1 MDNDQILG
9 NIAALVAEERSLRER
24 SGRQLG
30 LDADEQSRLHSVEVQ
45 LDQCWDLLRRRR
57 AKSEFG
63 DDPDTAEVRP
73 ADEVEDYR
81 G

>member
-1 MDNDQILG
+1 MDNDQIFG
-9 NIAALVAEERSLRER
+9 NITALVAEERSLRER

-30 LDADEQSRLHSVEVQ
+30 LDADEQARLNAVEVQ
-45 LDQCWDLLRRRR
+45 LDQCWDLLRQRR

-63 DDPDTAEVRP
+63 DDPDTARVRP

>member
-9 NIAALVAEERSLRER
+9 SINDLVAEERVLRER
-24 SGRQLG
+24 SSQQHG
-30 LDADEQSRLHSVEVQ
+30 LDSDELARLRALEVQ

-57 AKSEFG
+57 AKAEFG
-63 DDPDTAEVRP
+63 EDPDTARVQP
-73 ADEVEDYR
+73 ADEVEGYL

>member
-9 NIAALVAEERSLRER
+9 NITALVAEERSLRER

-30 LDADEQSRLHSVEVQ
+30 LDADEQARLNAVEVQ

-63 DDPDTAEVRP
+63 DDPDTAGVRP